1 MEVPGG
7 QLVYVETD
15 GALGFTQAHSANIPA
30 GAVVSTFT
38 VTPGTSF
45 GTLGFSGLGANGF
58 VACPSANGSV
68 PYQIFANVAG
78 GDFTNCL
85 GFDALTTEFTG
96 GLGAWQYT

>member
-1 MEVPGG
+1 VEVPGG

-38 VTPGTSF
+38 LVPGTSF
-45 GTLGFSGLGANGF
+45 GTLDFSGLGANGF

-68 PYQIFANVAG
+68 PYQIFANVAAG
-78 GDFTNCL
+78 NFTNCL
-85 GFDALTTEFTG
+85 GFDALTTAFTG
-96 GLGAWQYT
+96 GFGAWEYT

>member
-1 MEVPGG
+1 VEVPGG

-38 VTPGTSF
+38 LVPGTSF

-58 VACPSANGSV
+58 VACPSANGLA

-85 GFDALTTEFTG
+85 GFDALTTEFTEG
-96 GLGAWQYT
+96 FGAWEYT